1 MRFSR
6 SSLIRT
12 AALTVVAAG
21 VAALYGCAVSV
32 PKGIQPV
39 TGFDV
44 KRYMGTWYELARIE
58 HSFEKGLTQVSA
70 QYSLNDDGTV
80 AVVNRGYDA
89 SKKEWR
95 QANGKARFLGDPS
108 VAALKVSFFGP
119 FYGGYNVVSLDDQ
132 YQTSLVIGN
141 SLDYFWLL
149 SRSKSI
155 PEQQFRRL
163 LEKAQ
168 SLGVDLSQ
176 VQVVLQQGD
185 ESQPKRIRKALSV
198 AARLGNIKRGRAL
211 SADLQGLQG
220 ACFV

>member
-1 MRFSR
+1 M
-6 SSLIRT
+6 
-12 AALTVVAAG
+12 
-21 VAALYGCAVSV
+21 
-32 PKGIQPV
+32 QPV
-39 TGFDV
+39 AGFDA

-108 VAALKVSFFGP
+108 IAALKVSFFGP

-155 PEQQFRRL
+155 PEQHFRRL

-176 VQVVLQQGD
+176 VQVVPQ
-185 ESQPKRIRKALSV
+185 
-198 AARLGNIKRGRAL
+198 
-211 SADLQGLQG
+211 
-220 ACFV
+220 

>member
-1 MRFSR
+1 M
-6 SSLIRT
+6 
-12 AALTVVAAG
+12 
-21 VAALYGCAVSV
+21 
-32 PKGIQPV
+32 
-39 TGFDV
+39 TGFDA

-95 QANGKARFLGDPS
+95 QANGKARFLSDPS
-108 VAALKVSFFGP
+108 IAALKVSFFGP

-141 SLDYFWLL
+141 SRDYFWLL

-176 VQVVLQQGD
+176 VQVVPQ
-185 ESQPKRIRKALSV
+185 
-198 AARLGNIKRGRAL
+198 
-211 SADLQGLQG
+211 
-220 ACFV
+220 

>member
-1 MRFSR
+1 M
-6 SSLIRT
+6 
-12 AALTVVAAG
+12 
-21 VAALYGCAVSV
+21 
-32 PKGIQPV
+32 QPV
-39 TGFDV
+39 AGFDA

-95 QANGKARFLGDPS
+95 QANGKARFLSDPC

-176 VQVVLQQGD
+176 VQVVPQ
-185 ESQPKRIRKALSV
+185 
-198 AARLGNIKRGRAL
+198 
-211 SADLQGLQG
+211 
-220 ACFV
+220 

>member
-32 PKGIQPV
+32 PKGLQPV
-39 TGFDV
+39 TGFDA

-108 VAALKVSFFGP
+108 IAALKVSFFGP

-176 VQVVLQQGD
+176 VQVVPQ
-185 ESQPKRIRKALSV
+185 
-198 AARLGNIKRGRAL
+198 
-211 SADLQGLQG
+211 
-220 ACFV
+220 